1 MQKKPFCYTLV
12 RCGSGNQ
19 DLLFERISGDTQKYA
34 PNVWAMHMDIDD
46 PKPEIVLVFV
56 QGTTKREEIMA
67 EISRVQTYFR
77 EQTEPLF

>member
-12 RCGSGNQ
+12 RCGPGNQ
-19 DLLFERISGDTQKYA
+19 DLLFKRIREDTQKYA
-34 PNVWAMHMDIDD
+34 PNVWAMHMDISD
-46 PKPEIVLVFV
+46 PQPETVLVFV

-67 EISRVQTYFR
+67 KINRVQTYFR